1 MLRKSRKQLT
11 IRFLHRTILFCASFS
26 VALLAFFAFGNYQDF
41 LDETQLV
48 ILRSMVLAGIA
59 TFLLSATM
67 IITGVVV
74 FVRERKRLYLRLM
87 ASGALFMFFGA
98 ALALLGAGIILLSDG
113 L

>member
-1 MLRKSRKQLT
+1 
-11 IRFLHRTILFCASFS
+11 
-26 VALLAFFAFGNYQDF
+26 
-41 LDETQLV
+41 
-48 ILRSMVLAGIA
+48 
-59 TFLLSATM
+59 M